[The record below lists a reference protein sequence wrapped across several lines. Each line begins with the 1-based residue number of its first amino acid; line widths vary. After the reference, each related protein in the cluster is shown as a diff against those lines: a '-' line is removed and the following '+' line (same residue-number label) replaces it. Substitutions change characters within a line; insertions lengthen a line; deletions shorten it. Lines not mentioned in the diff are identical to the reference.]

1 MKEALIAGAAVFLLS
16 YLFVTIL
23 IKISRVIDRYKMKKK
38 TDKIKVGQRYEYKG
52 YFMDPFER
60 GKHII
65 KILDI
70 KEGIMEKKVTIKEGM
85 DIFYKNAGKGI
96 WVYIGLFGNKV
107 LSILKNKGVIACEN
121 DAEYCVLMDGEDHF
135 ISIAKDMSHDYCC
148 EYVVERAEAY
158 RDYPSKGATCS
169 VCLFEDNENK
179 AREMLKEAII
189 ELSKNNIIDCDGL

>member
-60 GKHII
+60 GKHVI

-70 KEGIMEKKVTIKEGM
+70 KEGYALYEYGKSPSLLFSMELEDIVKK
-85 DIFYKNAGKGI
+85 
-96 WVYIGLFGNKV
+96 YILITDVKH
-107 LSILKNKGVIACEN
+107 K
-121 DAEYCVLMDGEDHF
+121 
-135 ISIAKDMSHDYCC
+135 
-148 EYVVERAEAY
+148 
-158 RDYPSKGATCS
+158 
-169 VCLFEDNENK
+169 
-179 AREMLKEAII
+179 
-189 ELSKNNIIDCDGL
+189 

>member
-1 MKEALIAGAAVFLLS
+1 
-16 YLFVTIL
+16 
-23 IKISRVIDRYKMKKK
+23 
-38 TDKIKVGQRYEYKG
+38 
-52 YFMDPFER
+52 
-60 GKHII
+60 
-65 KILDI
+65 
-70 KEGIMEKKVTIKEGM
+70 MEKKVTIKEGM
-85 DIFYKNAGKGI
+85 DIFYKNAGKDI

-107 LSILKNKGVIACEN
+107 LSILKNKGVM
-121 DAEYCVLMDGEDHF
+121 MDGEDHF

>member
-1 MKEALIAGAAVFLLS
+1 MKYEDVQKLRTKYRQDPEVINVEYMRDVAVRCGNF
-16 YLFVTIL
+16 
-23 IKISRVIDRYKMKKK
+23 KKAF
-38 TDKIKVGQRYEYKG
+38 DLQ
-52 YFMDPFER
+52 ER
-60 GKHII
+60 
-65 KILDI
+65 LEDI
-70 KEGIMEKKVTIKEGM
+70 WG
-85 DIFYKNAGKGI
+85 
-96 WVYIGLFGNKV
+96 YIGLFGNKV

-135 ISIAKDMSHDYCC
+135 MSIAKDMSHDYCC

>member
-1 MKEALIAGAAVFLLS
+1 MIAGAAVFLLS

-70 KEGIMEKKVTIKEGM
+70 KEGYALYEYGKSPSLLCSMELE
-85 DIFYKNAGKGI
+85 DI
-96 WVYIGLFGNKV
+96 
-107 LSILKNKGVIACEN
+107 
-121 DAEYCVLMDGEDHF
+121 
-135 ISIAKDMSHDYCC
+135 
-148 EYVVERAEAY
+148 VERY
-158 RDYPSKGATCS
+158 VLITDIK
-169 VCLFEDNENK
+169 
-179 AREMLKEAII
+179 
-189 ELSKNNIIDCDGL
+189 

>member
-70 KEGIMEKKVTIKEGM
+70 KEGYALYEYEKSPSLLYSMELE
-85 DIFYKNAGKGI
+85 DI
-96 WVYIGLFGNKV
+96 
-107 LSILKNKGVIACEN
+107 
-121 DAEYCVLMDGEDHF
+121 
-135 ISIAKDMSHDYCC
+135 
-148 EYVVERAEAY
+148 VERY
-158 RDYPSKGATCS
+158 VLITDIK
-169 VCLFEDNENK
+169 
-179 AREMLKEAII
+179 
-189 ELSKNNIIDCDGL
+189 

>member
-23 IKISRVIDRYKMKKK
+23 IKISRVIDRYKKKK

-70 KEGIMEKKVTIKEGM
+70 KEGYALYEYGKSPSLLCSMELE
-85 DIFYKNAGKGI
+85 DI
-96 WVYIGLFGNKV
+96 
-107 LSILKNKGVIACEN
+107 
-121 DAEYCVLMDGEDHF
+121 
-135 ISIAKDMSHDYCC
+135 
-148 EYVVERAEAY
+148 VERY
-158 RDYPSKGATCS
+158 VLITDIK
-169 VCLFEDNENK
+169 
-179 AREMLKEAII
+179 
-189 ELSKNNIIDCDGL
+189 

>member
-1 MKEALIAGAAVFLLS
+1 MKGALIAGAAVFLLS

-70 KEGIMEKKVTIKEGM
+70 KEGYALYEYGKSPSLLCSMGLE
-85 DIFYKNAGKGI
+85 DI
-96 WVYIGLFGNKV
+96 
-107 LSILKNKGVIACEN
+107 
-121 DAEYCVLMDGEDHF
+121 
-135 ISIAKDMSHDYCC
+135 
-148 EYVVERAEAY
+148 VERY
-158 RDYPSKGATCS
+158 VLITDIK
-169 VCLFEDNENK
+169 
-179 AREMLKEAII
+179 
-189 ELSKNNIIDCDGL
+189 

>member
-1 MKEALIAGAAVFLLS
+1 MKGALIAGAAVFLLS

-70 KEGIMEKKVTIKEGM
+70 KEGHALYEYGKSPSLLCSMELE
-85 DIFYKNAGKGI
+85 DI
-96 WVYIGLFGNKV
+96 
-107 LSILKNKGVIACEN
+107 
-121 DAEYCVLMDGEDHF
+121 
-135 ISIAKDMSHDYCC
+135 
-148 EYVVERAEAY
+148 VERY
-158 RDYPSKGATCS
+158 VLITDIK
-169 VCLFEDNENK
+169 
-179 AREMLKEAII
+179 
-189 ELSKNNIIDCDGL
+189 

>member
-1 MKEALIAGAAVFLLS
+1 MKEDLICGVAILLYLVLLYLLTTIFIKTGEAV
-16 YLFVTIL
+16 
-23 IKISRVIDRYKMKKK
+23 DRYKMKKK
-38 TDKIKVGQRYEYKG
+38 TDKIKVGQRYE
-52 YFMDPFER
+52 
-60 GKHII
+60 
-65 KILDI
+65 
-70 KEGIMEKKVTIKEGM
+70 
-85 DIFYKNAGKGI
+85 
-96 WVYIGLFGNKV
+96 
-107 LSILKNKGVIACEN
+107 LKNKGVIACEN

-189 ELSKNNIIDCDGL
+189 ELSKNSKIDCDGL

>member
-70 KEGIMEKKVTIKEGM
+70 KEGYALYEYGKSPSLLCSMELK
-85 DIFYKNAGKGI
+85 DI
-96 WVYIGLFGNKV
+96 
-107 LSILKNKGVIACEN
+107 
-121 DAEYCVLMDGEDHF
+121 
-135 ISIAKDMSHDYCC
+135 
-148 EYVVERAEAY
+148 VERY
-158 RDYPSKGATCS
+158 VLITDIK
-169 VCLFEDNENK
+169 
-179 AREMLKEAII
+179 
-189 ELSKNNIIDCDGL
+189 

>member
-23 IKISRVIDRYKMKKK
+23 IKISRVIDLYKMKKK

-70 KEGIMEKKVTIKEGM
+70 KEGYALYEYGKSPSLLCSMELE
-85 DIFYKNAGKGI
+85 DI
-96 WVYIGLFGNKV
+96 
-107 LSILKNKGVIACEN
+107 
-121 DAEYCVLMDGEDHF
+121 
-135 ISIAKDMSHDYCC
+135 
-148 EYVVERAEAY
+148 VERY
-158 RDYPSKGATCS
+158 VLITDIK
-169 VCLFEDNENK
+169 
-179 AREMLKEAII
+179 
-189 ELSKNNIIDCDGL
+189 